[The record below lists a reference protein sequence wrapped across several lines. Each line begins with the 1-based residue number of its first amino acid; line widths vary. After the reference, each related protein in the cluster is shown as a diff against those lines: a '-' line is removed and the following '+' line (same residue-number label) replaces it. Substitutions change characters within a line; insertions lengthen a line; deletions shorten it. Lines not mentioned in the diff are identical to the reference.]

1 MSARVAQAW
10 AEGVRPTYT
19 QGDRWILRLGAN
31 SYVTLANGPN
41 LTAEGRRLRDLGWD
55 EPNLTMDLFQ
65 TPELRGRSEY
75 LRLRNGAQV
84 LGRIRRGDTWQY
96 TARGREFYSRRV
108 QLVVKIPT
116 IEYGAGGRDWVVND
130 TFFPVSGAS
139 LPGLVEIYV
148 GGGDVKRFVLNNLG
162 NRRDNDG
169 NLIVWEG
176 SETVYF

>member
-1 MSARVAQAW
+1 MHREVVFMSARVAQAW
-10 AEGVRPTYT
+10 ADGVRPTYT

-55 EPNLTMDLFQ
+55 EPNLAMDLFQ

-96 TARGREFYSRRV
+96 TARGESSVRGV
-108 QLVVKIPT
+108 C
-116 IEYGAGGRDWVVND
+116 N
-130 TFFPVSGAS
+130 
-139 LPGLVEIYV
+139 
-148 GGGDVKRFVLNNLG
+148 
-162 NRRDNDG
+162 
-169 NLIVWEG
+169 
-176 SETVYF
+176 